1 MTLFCASYQ
10 KREECPMKLFAY
22 SISVLL
28 IAAPA
33 HSSSDKQVFL
43 SMKQFNQTADRAH
56 AFCANI
62 DLDFSEIFYECIDEK
77 MRGIYIDSSTVG
89 SRN

>member
-1 MTLFCASYQ
+1 
-10 KREECPMKLFAY
+10 MKFIACSF
-22 SISVLL
+22 SILL
-28 IAAPA
+28 IAAAPS
-33 HSSSDKQVFL
+33 HSSSNKQVFL

-77 MRGIYIDSSTVG
+77 MRGIYIDSSTVR
-89 SRN
+89 SHN